1 MKFKTILLLAL
12 VALCITSNAFA
23 QIKAGTYRLTTEW
36 LGDDKA
42 LDMVNDGEK
51 NEKINMADAGD
62 FSGQHWIITPVS
74 ASLTGGVG
82 GFYRI
87 TNVFGGKDKSLDVVN
102 DGTND
107 RLRVTKTG
115 HFLGQYWRITPVK
128 EHEGYYRLTTQWRG
142 TGFSL
147 EVVSADDN
155 AQLRLTK
162 TGDLTGQYWKLTP
175 IEE

>member
-1 MKFKTILLLAL
+1 MKIKSILFCMGILMCFAQN
-12 VALCITSNAFA
+12 SFA

-36 LGDDKA
+36 LGSDKA

-51 NEKINMADAGD
+51 NEKINMADVGD
-62 FSGQHWIITPVS
+62 FSGQHWIITPVP
-74 ASLTGGVG
+74 AATTGGVG

-87 TNVFGGKDKSLDVVN
+87 TNVFGGTGKSLDVVN

-107 RLRVTKTG
+107 RLRVTKSG
-115 HFLGQYWRITPVK
+115 HFMGQYWRITPVK
-128 EHEGYYRLTTQWRG
+128 ECEGCYRLTTQWRG

-155 AQLRLTK
+155 TQLRLTK
-162 TGDLTGQYWKLTP
+162 TGDLTGQYWHLTP
-175 IEE
+175 IED